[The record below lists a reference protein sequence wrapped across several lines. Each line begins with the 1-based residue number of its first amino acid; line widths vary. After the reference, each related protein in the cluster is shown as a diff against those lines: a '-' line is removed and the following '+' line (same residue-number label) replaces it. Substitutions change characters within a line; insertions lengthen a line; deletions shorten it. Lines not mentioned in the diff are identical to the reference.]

1 MLLSEAKEILKK
13 NGYRLVEAEE
23 TAEYGD
29 GATIFTPTGADGQW
43 PGRYDFICNAIL
55 NNKVN
60 ALKNMMY
67 DGIQLGDYN
76 DGEDDESNIDFNDEY
91 EREFKEDYSLVFKG
105 NYIGDALEFMI
116 NYDNEFFVAPFDMMN
131 LFHAGKEG
139 CSAKTLA
146 TIVDNYI
153 YVSGAGDDEAFDGMT
168 WKQVLAKVKAA
179 V

>member
-1 MLLSEAKEILKK
+1 
-13 NGYRLVEAEE
+13 
-23 TAEYGD
+23 
-29 GATIFTPTGADGQW
+29 
-43 PGRYDFICNAIL
+43 
-55 NNKVN
+55 
-60 ALKNMMY
+60 MY

-91 EREFKEDYSLVFKG
+91 DREFKEDYSLVFKG

-146 TIVDNYI
+146 TIVNNYI

>member
-29 GATIFTPTGADGQW
+29 GATIFTPTGADGEW

-67 DGIQLGDYN
+67 NGIQTD
-76 DGEDDESNIDFNDEY
+76 EDDESNIDFNDEY
-91 EREFKEDYSLVFKG
+91 DREFKADYSLVFKG
-105 NYIGDALEFMI
+105 KYIGDALEFMI
-116 NYDNEFFVAPFDMMN
+116 DYDNEFFLAPFDMMN
-131 LFHAGKEG
+131 LFHAGEEG

-146 TIVDNYI
+146 TIIDNYI
-153 YVSGAGDDEAFDGMT
+153 YATGDGDGEAFDGMT
-168 WKQVLAKVKAA
+168 WNQVLAKVKAA

>member
-55 NNKVN
+55 NNEVN

-67 DGIQLGDYN
+67 NGIQSD
-76 DGEDDESNIDFNDEY
+76 DDDESNIDFNDEY
-91 EREFKEDYSLVFKG
+91 DKEFKEDYSLVFKG
-105 NYIGDALEFMI
+105 KYIGDALEFMI
-116 NYDNEFFVAPFDMMN
+116 DYDNEFFLAPFDMMN
-131 LFHAGKEG
+131 LFHAGEEG

-146 TIVDNYI
+146 TIIDNYI
-153 YVSGAGDDEAFDGMT
+153 YATGDGEGEAFDGMT
-168 WKQVLAKVKAA
+168 WNQVLAKVQAA

>member
-1 MLLSEAKEILKK
+1 MLLSEAKEILKR

-55 NNKVN
+55 NNEVN

-67 DGIQLGDYN
+67 DGIQFGDYN
-76 DGEDDESNIDFNDEY
+76 DGEDDESNIDFDDEY
-91 EREFKEDYSLVFKG
+91 DREFKKDYSLVFKG
-105 NYIGDALEFMI
+105 KYIGDALEFMI
-116 NYDNEFFVAPFDMMN
+116 NYDNEFLLAPFDMMN
-131 LFHAGKEG
+131 LFHAGEKG

-146 TIVDNYI
+146 TIIDNYI
-153 YVSGAGDDEAFDGMT
+153 YATGDGDDEAFDDMT
-168 WKQVLAKVKAA
+168 WKQVLAKVKYA

>member
-13 NGYRLVEAEE
+13 NGYHLVEAEE

-67 DGIQLGDYN
+67 NGIQSD
-76 DGEDDESNIDFNDEY
+76 DDDEPNIDFNDEY
-91 EREFKEDYSLVFKG
+91 DKEFKEDYSLVFKG
-105 NYIGDALEFMI
+105 KYIGDALEFMI
-116 NYDNEFFVAPFDMMN
+116 DYDNEFFLAPFDMMN

-139 CSAKTLA
+139 CSAKTLS
-146 TIVDNYI
+146 TIIDNYI
-153 YVSGAGDDEAFDGMT
+153 YATGDGDGEAFDGMT

-179 V
+179 I

>member
-13 NGYRLVEAEE
+13 NGYHLVESEE

-67 DGIQLGDYN
+67 NGIQSD
-76 DGEDDESNIDFNDEY
+76 DDDESNIDFNDEY
-91 EREFKEDYSLVFKG
+91 DKEFKEDYSLVFKG
-105 NYIGDALEFMI
+105 KYIGDALEFMI
-116 NYDNEFFVAPFDMMN
+116 DYDNEFFLAPFDMMN

-146 TIVDNYI
+146 TIIDNYI
-153 YVSGAGDDEAFDGMT
+153 YATGDGDGEAFDGMT

-179 V
+179 I

>member
-29 GATIFTPTGADGQW
+29 GATIFTPRGADGQW

-67 DGIQLGDYN
+67 NGIQLDEY
-76 DGEDDESNIDFNDEY
+76 DESNIDFNDEY
-91 EREFKEDYSLVFKG
+91 DKEFKEDYSLVFKG
-105 NYIGDALEFMI
+105 KYIGDALEFMI
-116 NYDNEFFVAPFDMMN
+116 DYDNEFFLAPFDMMN

-146 TIVDNYI
+146 TIIDNYI
-153 YVSGAGDDEAFDGMT
+153 YATGDGDGEAFDGMT

-179 V
+179 I

>member
-13 NGYRLVEAEE
+13 NGYHLVESEE

-67 DGIQLGDYN
+67 NGIQSD
-76 DGEDDESNIDFNDEY
+76 DDDESNIDFNDEY
-91 EREFKEDYSLVFKG
+91 DKEFKEDYSLVFKG
-105 NYIGDALEFMI
+105 KYIGDALEFMI
-116 NYDNEFFVAPFDMMN
+116 DYDNEFFLAPFDMMN
-131 LFHAGKEG
+131 LFHAGEEG

-146 TIVDNYI
+146 TIIDNYI
-153 YVSGAGDDEAFDGMT
+153 YATDDGDGEAFDGMT
-168 WKQVLAKVKAA
+168 WNQVLAKVKAA
-179 V
+179 I

>member
-67 DGIQLGDYN
+67 NGIQLD
-76 DGEDDESNIDFNDEY
+76 EDDESNIDFNDEY
-91 EREFKEDYSLVFKG
+91 DKEFKEDYSLVFKG

-116 NYDNEFFVAPFDMMN
+116 DYDNEFFLAPFDMMN

-146 TIVDNYI
+146 TIIDNYI
-153 YVSGAGDDEAFDGMT
+153 YATGDGDGEAFDGMT

-179 V
+179 I

>member
-67 DGIQLGDYN
+67 NGIQLGD
-76 DGEDDESNIDFNDEY
+76 DDESNIDFNDEY
-91 EREFKEDYSLVFKG
+91 DKEFKEDYSLVFKG
-105 NYIGDALEFMI
+105 KYIGDALGFMI
-116 NYDNEFFVAPFDMMN
+116 DYDNEFFLAPFDMMN

-146 TIVDNYI
+146 TIIDNYI
-153 YVSGAGDDEAFDGMT
+153 YATDDGDGEAFDGMT

-179 V
+179 I

>member
-13 NGYRLVEAEE
+13 NGCRLVEAEE

-67 DGIQLGDYN
+67 NGIQSD
-76 DGEDDESNIDFNDEY
+76 DDDEPNIDFNDEY
-91 EREFKEDYSLVFKG
+91 DREFKADYSLVFKG
-105 NYIGDALEFMI
+105 KYIGDALEFMI
-116 NYDNEFFVAPFDMMN
+116 DYDNEFFLAPFDMMN
-131 LFHAGKEG
+131 LFHAGEEG

-146 TIVDNYI
+146 TIIDNYI
-153 YVSGAGDDEAFDGMT
+153 YATDDGDGEAFDGMT
-168 WKQVLAKVKAA
+168 WKEVLAKVKAA
-179 V
+179 I

>member
-67 DGIQLGDYN
+67 NGIQSD
-76 DGEDDESNIDFNDEY
+76 DDDEPNIDFNDEY
-91 EREFKEDYSLVFKG
+91 DREFKEDYSLVFKG
-105 NYIGDALEFMI
+105 KYIGDALEFMI
-116 NYDNEFFVAPFDMMN
+116 DYDNEFFLAPFDMMN
-131 LFHAGKEG
+131 LFHAGEEG

-146 TIVDNYI
+146 TIIDNYI
-153 YVSGAGDDEAFDGMT
+153 YATDDGDGEAFDGMT
-168 WKQVLAKVKAA
+168 WKEVLAKVKAA
-179 V
+179 I

>member
-1 MLLSEAKEILKK
+1 MLLSEAKEILKW

-55 NNKVN
+55 NNEVN

-67 DGIQLGDYN
+67 DGIQFGDYN
-76 DGEDDESNIDFNDEY
+76 DGEDDESNIDFDDEY
-91 EREFKEDYSLVFKG
+91 DREFKEDYSLVFKG
-105 NYIGDALEFMI
+105 KYIGDALEFMI
-116 NYDNEFFVAPFDMMN
+116 DYDNEFLLAPFDMMN
-131 LFHAGKEG
+131 LFHAGEKG

-146 TIVDNYI
+146 TIIDNYI
-153 YVSGAGDDEAFDGMT
+153 YATGDGDDEAFDDMT
-168 WKQVLAKVKAA
+168 WKQVLAKVKSA

>member
-1 MLLSEAKEILKK
+1 MLLSEAKEILKW

-55 NNKVN
+55 NNEVN

-67 DGIQLGDYN
+67 DGIQFGDYN
-76 DGEDDESNIDFNDEY
+76 DGEDDESNIDFDDEY
-91 EREFKEDYSLVFKG
+91 DREFKKDYSLVFKG
-105 NYIGDALEFMI
+105 KYIGDALEFMI
-116 NYDNEFFVAPFDMMN
+116 NYDNEFLLAPFDMMN
-131 LFHAGKEG
+131 LFHAGEKG

-146 TIVDNYI
+146 TIIDNYI
-153 YVSGAGDDEAFDGMT
+153 YATGDGDDEAFDDMT
-168 WKQVLAKVKAA
+168 WKQVLAKVKSA

>member
-13 NGYRLVEAEE
+13 NGYRIVEAEE

-67 DGIQLGDYN
+67 NGIQSD
-76 DGEDDESNIDFNDEY
+76 DDDESNIDFNDEY
-91 EREFKEDYSLVFKG
+91 DKEFKEDYSLVFKG
-105 NYIGDALEFMI
+105 KYIGDALEFMI
-116 NYDNEFFVAPFDMMN
+116 DYDNEFFLAPFDMMN
-131 LFHAGKEG
+131 LFHAGEEG

-146 TIVDNYI
+146 TIIDNYI
-153 YVSGAGDDEAFDGMT
+153 YATGDGDGEAFDGMT
-168 WKQVLAKVKAA
+168 WNQVLAKVKAA

>member
-13 NGYRLVEAEE
+13 NGYSLVEAEE

-67 DGIQLGDYN
+67 NGIQSD
-76 DGEDDESNIDFNDEY
+76 DDDESNIDFNDEY
-91 EREFKEDYSLVFKG
+91 DKEFKEDYSLVFKG

-116 NYDNEFFVAPFDMMN
+116 DYDNEFFLAPFDMMN
-131 LFHAGKEG
+131 LFHAGEEG

-146 TIVDNYI
+146 TIIDNYI
-153 YVSGAGDDEAFDGMT
+153 YATGDGEAFDGMT

-179 V
+179 I

>member
-67 DGIQLGDYN
+67 NGIQLGD
-76 DGEDDESNIDFNDEY
+76 DDESNIDFNDEY
-91 EREFKEDYSLVFKG
+91 DKEFKEDYSLVFKG
-105 NYIGDALEFMI
+105 KYIGDALEFMI
-116 NYDNEFFVAPFDMMN
+116 DYDNEFFLAPFDMMN

-146 TIVDNYI
+146 TIIDNYI
-153 YVSGAGDDEAFDGMT
+153 YATDDGDGEAFDGMT

-179 V
+179 I

>member
-13 NGYRLVEAEE
+13 NGCRLVEAEE

-67 DGIQLGDYN
+67 NGIQTD
-76 DGEDDESNIDFNDEY
+76 EDDESIIDFNDEY
-91 EREFKEDYSLVFKG
+91 DKEFKADYSLVFKG
-105 NYIGDALEFMI
+105 KYIGDALEFMI
-116 NYDNEFFVAPFDMMN
+116 DYDNEFFLAPFDMMN
-131 LFHAGKEG
+131 LFHAGEEG

-146 TIVDNYI
+146 TIIDNYI
-153 YVSGAGDDEAFDGMT
+153 YATGDGDGEAFDGMT
-168 WKQVLAKVKAA
+168 WNQVLAKVKAA
-179 V
+179 I

>member
-13 NGYRLVEAEE
+13 NGYHLVEAEE

-43 PGRYDFICNAIL
+43 PDRYDFICNAIL

-67 DGIQLGDYN
+67 NGIQLDEY
-76 DGEDDESNIDFNDEY
+76 DESNIDFNDEY
-91 EREFKEDYSLVFKG
+91 DKEFKEDYSLVFKG
-105 NYIGDALEFMI
+105 KYIGDALEFMI
-116 NYDNEFFVAPFDMMN
+116 DYDNEFFLAPFDMMN

-146 TIVDNYI
+146 TIIDNYI
-153 YVSGAGDDEAFDGMT
+153 YATGDGDGEAFDGMT

-179 V
+179 I

>member
-13 NGYRLVEAEE
+13 NGCRLVEAEE

-29 GATIFTPTGADGQW
+29 GATIFTPTGADGEW

-67 DGIQLGDYN
+67 NGIQSD
-76 DGEDDESNIDFNDEY
+76 DDDEPNIDFNDEY
-91 EREFKEDYSLVFKG
+91 DREFKADYSLVFKG
-105 NYIGDALEFMI
+105 KYIGDALEFMI
-116 NYDNEFFVAPFDMMN
+116 DYDDEFFLAPFDMMN
-131 LFHAGKEG
+131 LFHAGEEG

-146 TIVDNYI
+146 TIIDNYI
-153 YVSGAGDDEAFDGMT
+153 YATDDGDGEAFDGMT
-168 WKQVLAKVKAA
+168 WKEVLAKVKAA
-179 V
+179 I

>member
-1 MLLSEAKEILKK
+1 MLLSEAKKILKK

-55 NNKVN
+55 NNKVK
-60 ALKNMMY
+60 ALKDMMY
-67 DGIQLGDYN
+67 DGIQVGDYN

-91 EREFKEDYSLVFKG
+91 DREFKEDYSLVFKG

-146 TIVDNYI
+146 TIIDNYI
-153 YVSGAGDDEAFDGMT
+153 YVSGAGDDDAFDGMT

>member
-67 DGIQLGDYN
+67 NGIQSD
-76 DGEDDESNIDFNDEY
+76 DDDEPNIDFNDEY
-91 EREFKEDYSLVFKG
+91 DREFKADYSLVFKG
-105 NYIGDALEFMI
+105 KYIGDALEFMI
-116 NYDNEFFVAPFDMMN
+116 DYDNEFFLAPFDMMN
-131 LFHAGKEG
+131 LFHAGEEG

-146 TIVDNYI
+146 TIIDNYI
-153 YVSGAGDDEAFDGMT
+153 YATDDGDGEAFDGMT

-179 V
+179 I

>member
-67 DGIQLGDYN
+67 DGIQSGD
-76 DGEDDESNIDFNDEY
+76 DDEPNIDFYDEY
-91 EREFKEDYSLVFKG
+91 NKEFKEDYSLVFKG
-105 NYIGDALEFMI
+105 KYIGDALEFMI
-116 NYDNEFFVAPFDMMN
+116 DFDNEFFLAPFDMMN
-131 LFHAGKEG
+131 LFHAGEEG

-146 TIVDNYI
+146 TIIDNYI
-153 YVSGAGDDEAFDGMT
+153 YATDDRDDEAFDGMT
-168 WKQVLAKVKAA
+168 WKQVLAKVNAA
-179 V
+179 I

>member
-1 MLLSEAKEILKK
+1 MKLFEAKEILKK

-43 PGRYDFICNAIL
+43 PGRDDFICNAIL
-55 NNKVN
+55 NNKVK
-60 ALKNMMY
+60 ALKDMMY
-67 DGIQLGDYN
+67 DGFQVGDYN

-91 EREFKEDYSLVFKG
+91 DKEFKEDYSLVFKG

-146 TIVDNYI
+146 TIVNNYI
-153 YVSGAGDDEAFDGMT
+153 YVSGAGDEKAFDGMT

>member
-13 NGYRLVEAEE
+13 NGCRLVEAEE

-29 GATIFTPTGADGQW
+29 GATIFTPTGADGEW

-67 DGIQLGDYN
+67 NGIQSD
-76 DGEDDESNIDFNDEY
+76 DDDEPNIDFNDEY
-91 EREFKEDYSLVFKG
+91 DREFKADYSLVFKG
-105 NYIGDALEFMI
+105 KYIGDALEFMI
-116 NYDNEFFVAPFDMMN
+116 DYDNEFLLAPFDMMN
-131 LFHAGKEG
+131 LFHAGEEG

-146 TIVDNYI
+146 TIIDNYI
-153 YVSGAGDDEAFDGMT
+153 YATDDGDGEAFDGMT
-168 WKQVLAKVKAA
+168 WKEVLAKVKAA
-179 V
+179 I

>member
-67 DGIQLGDYN
+67 NGIQSD
-76 DGEDDESNIDFNDEY
+76 DDDESNIDFNDEY
-91 EREFKEDYSLVFKG
+91 DKEFKEDYSLVFKG
-105 NYIGDALEFMI
+105 KYIGDALEFMI
-116 NYDNEFFVAPFDMMN
+116 DYDNEFFLAPFDMMN
-131 LFHAGKEG
+131 LFHAGEAG

-146 TIVDNYI
+146 TIIDNYI
-153 YVSGAGDDEAFDGMT
+153 YATGDGDGEAFDGMT

>member
-67 DGIQLGDYN
+67 NGIQSD
-76 DGEDDESNIDFNDEY
+76 DDDESNIDFNDEY
-91 EREFKEDYSLVFKG
+91 DKEFKEDYSLVFKG
-105 NYIGDALEFMI
+105 KYIGDALEFMI
-116 NYDNEFFVAPFDMMN
+116 DYDNEFFLAPFDMMN

-139 CSAKTLA
+139 CSAKTLS
-146 TIVDNYI
+146 TIIDNYI
-153 YVSGAGDDEAFDGMT
+153 YATGDGDGEAFDGMT
-168 WKQVLAKVKAA
+168 WKQVLTKVKAA
-179 V
+179 I

>member
-67 DGIQLGDYN
+67 NGIQSD
-76 DGEDDESNIDFNDEY
+76 DDDETNIDFNDEY
-91 EREFKEDYSLVFKG
+91 DKEFKEDYSLVFKG
-105 NYIGDALEFMI
+105 KYIGDALEFMI
-116 NYDNEFFVAPFDMMN
+116 DYDNEFFLAPFDMMN

-139 CSAKTLA
+139 CSAKTLS
-146 TIVDNYI
+146 TIIDNYI
-153 YVSGAGDDEAFDGMT
+153 YATGDGDGEAFDGMT
-168 WKQVLAKVKAA
+168 WNQVLAKVKAA
-179 V
+179 I

>member
-13 NGYRLVEAEE
+13 NGYHLVESEE

-67 DGIQLGDYN
+67 NGIQSD
-76 DGEDDESNIDFNDEY
+76 DDDESNIDFNDEY
-91 EREFKEDYSLVFKG
+91 DKEFKEDYSLVFKG
-105 NYIGDALEFMI
+105 KYIGDALEFMI
-116 NYDNEFFVAPFDMMN
+116 DYDNEFFLAPFDMMN
-131 LFHAGKEG
+131 LFHAGEEG

-146 TIVDNYI
+146 TIIDNYI
-153 YVSGAGDDEAFDGMT
+153 YATDDGDGEAFDGMT

-179 V
+179 I

>member
-13 NGYRLVEAEE
+13 NGCRLVEAEE

-55 NNKVN
+55 NNEVN

-67 DGIQLGDYN
+67 DGIQFGDYN
-76 DGEDDESNIDFNDEY
+76 DGEDDESNIDFDDEY
-91 EREFKEDYSLVFKG
+91 DREFKADYSLVFKG
-105 NYIGDALEFMI
+105 KYIGDALEFMI
-116 NYDNEFFVAPFDMMN
+116 DYDNEFFLAPFDMMN
-131 LFHAGKEG
+131 LFHAGEEG

-146 TIVDNYI
+146 TIIDNYI
-153 YVSGAGDDEAFDGMT
+153 YATDDGDGEAFDGMT
-168 WKQVLAKVKAA
+168 WKEVLAKVKAA
-179 V
+179 I

>member
-67 DGIQLGDYN
+67 NGIQSD
-76 DGEDDESNIDFNDEY
+76 DDDESNIDFNDEY
-91 EREFKEDYSLVFKG
+91 DKEFKEDYSLVFKG
-105 NYIGDALEFMI
+105 KYIGDALEFMI
-116 NYDNEFFVAPFDMMN
+116 DYDNEFFLAPFDMMN

-146 TIVDNYI
+146 TIIDNYI
-153 YVSGAGDDEAFDGMT
+153 YATDDGDGEAFDGMT

-179 V
+179 I

>member
-91 EREFKEDYSLVFKG
+91 DREFKEDYSLVFKG

-146 TIVDNYI
+146 TIIDNYI

>member
-67 DGIQLGDYN
+67 NGIQLGD
-76 DGEDDESNIDFNDEY
+76 DDESNIDFNDEY
-91 EREFKEDYSLVFKG
+91 DKEFKEDYSLVFKG
-105 NYIGDALEFMI
+105 KYIGDALEFMI
-116 NYDNEFFVAPFDMMN
+116 DYDNEFFLAPFDMMN

-146 TIVDNYI
+146 TIIDNYI
-153 YVSGAGDDEAFDGMT
+153 YATGDGDGEAFDGMT

-179 V
+179 I

>member
-13 NGYRLVEAEE
+13 NGYHLVEAEE

-67 DGIQLGDYN
+67 NGIQSD
-76 DGEDDESNIDFNDEY
+76 DDDESNIDFNDEY
-91 EREFKEDYSLVFKG
+91 DKEFKEDYSLVFKG
-105 NYIGDALEFMI
+105 KYIGDALEFMI
-116 NYDNEFFVAPFDMMN
+116 DYDNEFFLAPFDMMN

-146 TIVDNYI
+146 TIIDNYI
-153 YVSGAGDDEAFDGMT
+153 YATGDGNGEAFDGMT

-179 V
+179 I

>member
-1 MLLSEAKEILKK
+1 MLLSEAKEILKW

-43 PGRYDFICNAIL
+43 PGCYDFICNAIL
-55 NNKVN
+55 NNEVN

-67 DGIQLGDYN
+67 DGIQFGDYN
-76 DGEDDESNIDFNDEY
+76 DGEDDESNIDFDDEY
-91 EREFKEDYSLVFKG
+91 DREFKEDYSLVFKG
-105 NYIGDALEFMI
+105 KYIGDALEFMI
-116 NYDNEFFVAPFDMMN
+116 NYDNEFLLAPFDMMN
-131 LFHAGKEG
+131 LFHAGEKG

-146 TIVDNYI
+146 TIIDNYI
-153 YVSGAGDDEAFDGMT
+153 YATGDGDDEAFDDMT
-168 WKQVLAKVKAA
+168 WKQVLAKVKSA

>member
-13 NGYRLVEAEE
+13 NGCRLVEAEE

-67 DGIQLGDYN
+67 NGIQSD
-76 DGEDDESNIDFNDEY
+76 DDDEPNIDFNDEY
-91 EREFKEDYSLVFKG
+91 DREFKADYSLVFKG
-105 NYIGDALEFMI
+105 KYIGDALEFMI
-116 NYDNEFFVAPFDMMN
+116 DYDNEFLLAPFDMMN
-131 LFHAGKEG
+131 LFHAGEEG

-146 TIVDNYI
+146 TIIDNYI
-153 YVSGAGDDEAFDGMT
+153 YATDDGDGEAFDGMT
-168 WKQVLAKVKAA
+168 WKEVLAKVKAA
-179 V
+179 I

>member
-55 NNKVN
+55 NNKVK
-60 ALKNMMY
+60 ALKDMMY

-91 EREFKEDYSLVFKG
+91 DKEFKEDYSLVFKG

-116 NYDNEFFVAPFDMMN
+116 DYDNEFLLAPFDMMN

-146 TIVDNYI
+146 TIIDNYI
-153 YVSGAGDDEAFDGMT
+153 YTTGDGDDEAFDGMT

-179 V
+179 I

>member
-1 MLLSEAKEILKK
+1 MLLSEAKEILKR

-55 NNKVN
+55 NNEVN

-67 DGIQLGDYN
+67 DGIQFGDYN
-76 DGEDDESNIDFNDEY
+76 DGEDDESNIDFDDEY
-91 EREFKEDYSLVFKG
+91 DREFKKDYSLVFKG
-105 NYIGDALEFMI
+105 KYIGDALEFMI
-116 NYDNEFFVAPFDMMN
+116 NYDNEFLLAPFDMMN
-131 LFHAGKEG
+131 LFHAGEKG

-146 TIVDNYI
+146 TIIDNYI
-153 YVSGAGDDEAFDGMT
+153 YATGDGDDEAFDDMT
-168 WKQVLAKVKAA
+168 WKQVLAKVKSA

>member
-43 PGRYDFICNAIL
+43 PGCYDFICNAIL
-55 NNKVN
+55 NNEVN

-67 DGIQLGDYN
+67 DGIQFGDYN
-76 DGEDDESNIDFNDEY
+76 DGEDDESNIDFDDEY
-91 EREFKEDYSLVFKG
+91 DREFKKDYSLVFKG
-105 NYIGDALEFMI
+105 KYIGDALEFMI
-116 NYDNEFFVAPFDMMN
+116 NYDNEFLLAPFDMMN
-131 LFHAGKEG
+131 LFHAGEKG

-146 TIVDNYI
+146 TIIDNYI
-153 YVSGAGDDEAFDGMT
+153 YATGDGDDEAFDDMT
-168 WKQVLAKVKAA
+168 WKQVLAKVKSA